1 MQQVNRSG
9 KYFFNGLKELQ
20 RKHSIIGYVDNC
32 GLYTGVELV
41 RDRKTKE
48 PADIEAN
55 YVRDLCVEKGLL
67 FEKGGYYQNRMQL
80 IPPLNVEIK
89 TLDKCIEVLDRVF
102 HQTAKHFN

>member
-1 MQQVNRSG
+1 MQ
-9 KYFFNGLKELQ
+9 KT
-20 RKHSIIGYVDNC
+20 HPIIGYVDNC

-55 YVRDLCVEKGLL
+55 YVRDLWVKNGLL
-67 FEKGGYYQNRMQL
+67 FEKGGYYHNRMQL

-102 HQTAKHFN
+102 QQTSKSFS